1 MSHPIETVFTVLFL
15 KNTFFPES
23 KAMKLPRLHFA
34 LVATLALGLLSMT
47 PARANDLP
55 TSFTVTGSGHGHGVG
70 LSQYGAYGMA
80 LNGNTADQILT
91 YYYTGTAITNYDYT
105 NVNNANIRVNVEGDV
120 AMMYLRFEDDPSNTN
135 AVATAPAITI
145 GGTPVANVT
154 FNTIYTFTLTGTSF
168 SLSGDGIQTVTGTSA
183 QITWDNNSTLANV
196 NGGPVGSSASGLL
209 GNCSTSTCP
218 NRYKYGAI
226 DIFVSQLKP
235 NVVVTQ
241 DLQAVVTLKLN
252 TEYLYGIG
260 EVPSSWHS
268 EVLKAQ
274 AIAARTYASRKL
286 QDSPNADRDDCGC
299 HVFSSTV
306 DQAYVGFSKQYLT
319 DGNRWVDAV
328 TATVDP
334 ANANIGQVVT
344 SSGNLIV
351 AYYSASTGGK
361 TQPLNEWAGSSAS
374 YLTSVVDT
382 LSLDDRVRNPLRS
395 WSVTIDRNTLTTR
408 MQAQGVSISDI
419 ANVAITGTYSS
430 GGVSQLTLTNS
441 GGATTAV
448 NVGPG
453 QRVTPD
459 ELRTMF
465 GAYSTY
471 FTGITANGEVPQPQ
485 PSPTASASATP
496 TPTPSAAQSSAAP
509 AHATPAAPAEPA
521 PVAAAPASASTP
533 VRSITSVS
541 WPSSKIK
548 PGATS
553 VSGRVTPAQ
562 AGVAVSFQVLRNGGW
577 TTVATDVT
585 GRQGSWRVNWASVTA
600 GTHKVRVVAA
610 TKVNTV
616 ATGARTLSA
625 VGNVTL
631 VGPTRANRNTQVV
644 LRGKVTPGISGA
656 PVQVQ
661 RKIGSGAWKTVGT
674 ATTDGAGNWSFSI
687 SAGATKATS
696 RFRVV
701 ISDGR
706 VGSITSKTLATAVR

>member
-1 MSHPIETVFTVLFL
+1 M
-15 KNTFFPES
+15 
-23 KAMKLPRLHFA
+23 
-34 LVATLALGLLSMT
+34 
-47 PARANDLP
+47 
-55 TSFTVTGSGHGHGVG
+55 
-70 LSQYGAYGMA
+70 
-80 LNGNTADQILT
+80 
-91 YYYTGTAITNYDYT
+91 
-105 NVNNANIRVNVEGDV
+105 
-120 AMMYLRFEDDPSNTN
+120 
-135 AVATAPAITI
+135 
-145 GGTPVANVT
+145 
-154 FNTIYTFTLTGTSF
+154 IYTFRLTGTTF
-168 SLSGDGIQTVTGTSA
+168 ELSGAGISKISGTSA
-183 QITWDNNSTLANV
+183 KVKWDNNSTLATV
-196 NGGPVGSSASGLL
+196 NGGPVGSDGAGLL

-218 NRYKYGAI
+218 NRYKFGVI
-226 DIFVSQLKP
+226 DIFVSALKDG
-235 NVVVTQ
+235 VVVTQ

-252 TEYLYGIG
+252 TEYLFGIG

-306 DQAYVGFSKQYLT
+306 DQAYVGFSKQYLLG
-319 DGNRWVDAV
+319 GNRWVKAV
-328 TATVDP
+328 NATVDP
-334 ANANIGQVVT
+334 NNANIGQVVT

-441 GGATTAV
+441 SGATTAV

-471 FTGITANGEVPQPQ
+471 FTAIKANGIVQ
-485 PSPTASASATP
+485 SKP
-496 TPTPSAAQSSAAP
+496 TPTPS
-509 AHATPAAPAEPA
+509 T
-521 PVAAAPASASTP
+521 T
-533 VRSITSVS
+533 
-541 WPSSKIK
+541 
-548 PGATS
+548 
-553 VSGRVTPAQ
+553 
-562 AGVAVSFQVLRNGGW
+562 AVSP
-577 TTVATDVT
+577 
-585 GRQGSWRVNWASVTA
+585 SVQ
-600 GTHKVRVVAA
+600 
-610 TKVNTV
+610 
-616 ATGARTLSA
+616 
-625 VGNVTL
+625 VTL
-631 VGPTRANRNTQVV
+631 VGPTRSNRNAQIN
-644 LRGKVTPGISGA
+644 LRGTVTPSQSGVS
-656 PVQVQ
+656 VQVQ
-661 RKIGSGAWKTVGT
+661 RKIGSAAWKTVGS
-674 ATTDGAGNWSFSI
+674 ATTDGAGNWSYPI
-687 SAGATKATS
+687 SAGTAKSTS

-706 VGSITSKTLATAVR
+706 VGSITSKTLATTIR

>member
-1 MSHPIETVFTVLFL
+1 MSLPKVTVFTVLVL

-34 LVATLALGLLSMT
+34 LVAALGLSLLSMT
-47 PARANDLP
+47 PARANNLP
-55 TSFTVTGSGHGHGVG
+55 TSFTVAGSGHGHGVG

-80 LNGNTADQILT
+80 LNGTPADQILT
-91 YYYTGTAITNYDYT
+91 YYYAGTAITNYDYT
-105 NVNNANIRVNVEGDV
+105 TVNNANIRVNVEGDV
-120 AMMYLRFEDDPSNTN
+120 AFMYLRFEDDPSNTN
-135 AVATAPAITI
+135 AVATPPAITI
-145 GGTPVANVT
+145 SGTPVANVA
-154 FNTIYTFTLTGTSF
+154 FNTIYTFALTGTSF
-168 SLSGDGIQTVTGTSA
+168 SLSGSGIQTVTGTSA
-183 QITWDNNSTLANV
+183 QITWDNASTLANV
-196 NGGPVGSSASGLL
+196 NGGPAGSDGAGLL

-218 NRYKYGAI
+218 NRYKFGAI

-274 AIAARTYASRKL
+274 AIASRTYASRKL

-299 HVFSSTV
+299 HIFSTTV

-328 TATVDP
+328 NATVDP
-334 ANANIGQVVT
+334 ANPNIGQVIT
-344 SSGNLIV
+344 SSGNLII

-361 TQPLNEWAGSSAS
+361 TQPLNEWAGGSAS

-382 LSLDDRVRNPLRS
+382 LAHDDRVRNPLRT
-395 WSVTIDRNTLTTR
+395 WSVTVDRNTLTTR
-408 MQAQGVSISDI
+408 MQAQGITVSDI
-419 ANVAITGTYSS
+419 ANVAITGSYSS

-441 GGATTAV
+441 SGGTTVV

-465 GAYSTY
+465 GAFSTY
-471 FTGITANGEVPQPQ
+471 FTAITANGVVQ
-485 PSPTASASATP
+485 STPTPTPTATP
-496 TPTPSAAQSSAAP
+496 TPTPTPVPSTETPAP
-509 AHATPAAPAEPA
+509 APATPAAPAAPA
-521 PVAAAPASASTP
+521 PVAAAPASASKP

-553 VSGRVTPAQ
+553 VAGRVSPAQ

-585 GRQGSWRVNWASVTA
+585 GRQGAWRVNWASVTA

-616 ATGARTLSA
+616 ATGTRTLSA

-631 VGPTRANRNTQVV
+631 VGPTRSNRNSQIA
-644 LRGKVTPGISGA
+644 LRGTVTPSQSGV

-674 ATTDGAGNWSFSI
+674 ASTDGAGNWAFTVNS
-687 SAGATKATS
+687 GAAKSTS

-706 VGSITSKTLATAVR
+706 VGSITSKTLATSIR